1 MKTHKMSLY
10 PDKQTEEKM
19 IVTTELCRQT
29 YNTLLGEL
37 NSQKEI
43 DRSQIQGIIP
53 DMKIADNRFQKLHS
67 KTMQYE
73 CYRLFS
79 NLSAL
84 VKSKDKKR
92 KVGSLRYKG
101 KKWFKT
107 FTYNQSGFK
116 LIYTGKRYQ
125 TLHLSKIGN
134 IPIKCHRHI
143 NGKIKQITIK
153 HEASGKWFASI
164 IEETGSKPKI
174 KAEIKKV
181 VGIDVGLDNIIYDS
195 DNHFIKNPR
204 HLKKNEA
211 KLKSLHRKMSYKK
224 KGSKNRNKMRVR
236 LARQYEKITN
246 IRNDFLHKTSHYYVI
261 NYDAIGMENMPMT
274 VKKNIFAKSRLDA
287 SWGKLR
293 QYIAYKAESAGK
305 LYVPVDYRGTTQIC
319 SQCGTRVRKELWD
332 RTHKCICGFTVSR
345 DYNSALEIKKR
356 LIKEIGWE
364 PSEYTL
370 AEIPL
375 TAELLQDRSTSYAS
389 VKQEAP
395 FLGLG

>member
-1 MKTHKMSLY
+1 MRLY
-10 PDKQTEEKM
+10 PDKQTEQKM
-19 IVTTELCRQT
+19 IETTELCRQT

-37 NSQKEI
+37 NNQKEI

-53 DMKIADNRFQKLHS
+53 DMKIADNRFQKLYS

-79 NLSAL
+79 NLQAL
-84 VKSKDKKR
+84 TKSKDKKR

-116 LIYTGKRYQ
+116 LIDTGKRYQ

-134 IPIKCHRHI
+134 IPIRCHRNI
-143 NGKIKQITIK
+143 DGKIKQITIK

-164 IEETGSKPKI
+164 IEETGPKPKI
-174 KAEIKKV
+174 KKEIKKV

-195 DNHFIKNPR
+195 DSYFIKNPR
-204 HLKKNEA
+204 HLKKNEF
-211 KLKSLHRKMSYKK
+211 KLKSLHHKMSHKK

-246 IRNDFLHKTSHYYVI
+246 IRNDFLHKTSHYYVT
-261 NYDAIGMENMPMT
+261 NYDAIGMENMSMT
-274 VKKNIFAKSRLDA
+274 VKNNIFAKSRLDA

-305 LYVPVDYRGTTQIC
+305 LYVPVDYRGTTKIC
-319 SQCGTRVRKELWD
+319 SQCGTEVPKELWD
-332 RTHKCICGFTVSR
+332 RTHKCVCGFIAPR
-345 DYNSALEIKKR
+345 DYNSALEVKKR
-356 LIKEIGWE
+356 TIEKIGWE
-364 PSEYTL
+364 SSEYTL
-370 AEIPL
+370 VEIPL

>member
-1 MKTHKMSLY
+1 M
-10 PDKQTEEKM
+10 
-19 IVTTELCRQT
+19 
-29 YNTLLGEL
+29 LGEL

-43 DRSQIQGIIP
+43 DGTQIQGIIP
-53 DMKIADNRFQKLHS
+53 DMKIADYQFQKLHS

-79 NLSAL
+79 NLQAL
-84 VKSKDKKR
+84 AKSKDKNR
-92 KVGSLRYKG
+92 KVDSLRFKG
-101 KKWFKT
+101 KNWFKT

-116 LIYTGKRYQ
+116 LIDTGKRYQ

-134 IPIKCHRHI
+134 IPIKCHRPI

-236 LARQYEKITN
+236 LARQYEKIAN
-246 IRNDFLHKTSHYYVI
+246 IRNDFLHKTSHHYVT

-274 VKKNIFAKSRLDA
+274 VKNNIFAKSRLDA

-293 QYIAYKAESAGK
+293 QYISYKAESAGK
-305 LYVPVDYRGTTQIC
+305 LYVLVDYRGTTQIC
-319 SQCGTRVRKELWD
+319 SQCGTKVRKELWD
-332 RTHKCICGFTVSR
+332 RTHKCICGFIVPR

-356 LIKEIGWE
+356 TIEKIGWE
-364 PSEYTL
+364 PSEYKL
-370 AEIPL
+370 VEIPL

-389 VKQEAP
+389 VKQEATS
-395 FLGLG
+395 L